1 MTVRQEKKHG
11 RFMINF
17 WYRHADGHRERIR
30 VIAQGTTRREAEV
43 EERRIFKSLEDGT
56 FRKKSEVKQEELEM
70 PTVKE
75 FSNTFV
81 DDYAK
86 VENKPSE
93 VVSKQSMLRLY
104 ILPSLG
110 EKRLDEVDTTSI
122 NGMKREML
130 ASGLAPKTV
139 KNAVAVVS
147 RLMWYAVEV
156 EHIEHAPRC
165 RFPKCPQPDF
175 DYFSFEEA
183 ELLLATAR
191 QKAPLWYA
199 PIFLALRTG
208 LRRGELFELRWGDV
222 QLKGRSPHLRISR
235 AVAKGIVG
243 TPKNN
248 KTRTVYLTPATVELL
263 EQCKRK
269 AREAEAKRAREEDA
283 AGATTETQGVALA
296 ARRAL
301 GAQLVFGADDGSL
314 ISSNSSDWALRHIC
328 DLANLREVGWHVM
341 RHTYASHLAMRGV
354 SLQKIQEQLGHST
367 VQMTLR
373 YAHLSPDS
381 VSDAVAVLD
390 QPTTPENGQQLGNG
404 GLALV

>member
-1 MTVRQEKKHG
+1 
-11 RFMINF
+11 MIDF
-17 WYRHADGHRERIR
+17 AYRHADGHRERIR
-30 VIAQGTTRREAEV
+30 RAAQGTTRREAEAEERAIFRSLGDGTYRRKGEVAQNERVVPTV
-43 EERRIFKSLEDGT
+43 EEFSET
-56 FRKKSEVKQEELEM
+56 FIDL
-70 PTVKE
+70 
-75 FSNTFV
+75 
-81 DDYAK
+81 YAK

-93 VVSKQSMLRLY
+93 VASKRSVLRLY
-104 ILPSLG
+104 VLPSLG
-110 EKRLDEVDTTSI
+110 PKRLDEIDTLAI
-122 NGMKREML
+122 DKLKKGML
-130 ASGLAPKTV
+130 ATGLAPKTV
-139 KNAVAVVS
+139 KNAIAVVS
-147 RLMWYAVEV
+147 RMMWYAVEAG
-156 EHIEHAPRC
+156 HIERAPRC

-191 QKAPLWYA
+191 QKTPLWYA

-235 AVAKGIVG
+235 AVAKGIIG

-269 AREAEAKRAREEDA
+269 ARDAEARKARENA
-283 AGATTETQGVALA
+283 ATSDSPDTEGSTLA

-301 GAQLVFGADDGSL
+301 GAQLVFAADGGSP
-314 ISSNSSDWALRHIC
+314 ISSNSTDWALRHVC
-328 DLANLREVGWHVM
+328 ELANLREVGWHVL

-354 SLQKIQEQLGHST
+354 PLKTIQEQLGHST

-381 VSDAVAVLD
+381 MSDAVAVLD
-390 QPTTPENGQQLGNG
+390 GVAERGHGNSTATEG
-404 GLALV
+404 N